1 MNKVLGAVQPS
12 YIPWLPFFKRIL
24 LSDYF
29 VLLDDVEYSKNTN
42 QNRNSIRGS
51 NSKILLTVP
60 IHYQNKKNIN
70 EIEIDN
76 SKNWKKKHWNS
87 ISQNYFKTKY
97 FKDIEYKLKNIYE
110 KKHNKLLDINLEIIE
125 FFLDYFEINR
135 KIYLSSEL
143 KIKGSSNEKLINL
156 CKYFGVEKFIL
167 KRGTDSY
174 HPHSLFLENKIEVLF
189 FDNDV
194 KDYDQFNKKFEK
206 NLGIIDYASNCGNSL
221 EQLKKT
227 LLIDE

>member
-42 QNRNSIRGS
+42 QNRNSIKGP

-87 ISQNYFKTKY
+87 ISQN
-97 FKDIEYKLKNIYE
+97 
-110 KKHNKLLDINLEIIE
+110 
-125 FFLDYFEINR
+125 
-135 KIYLSSEL
+135 
-143 KIKGSSNEKLINL
+143 
-156 CKYFGVEKFIL
+156 
-167 KRGTDSY
+167 
-174 HPHSLFLENKIEVLF
+174 
-189 FDNDV
+189 
-194 KDYDQFNKKFEK
+194 
-206 NLGIIDYASNCGNSL
+206 
-221 EQLKKT
+221 
-227 LLIDE
+227 

>member
-42 QNRNSIRGS
+42 QNRNSIKGP
-51 NSKILLTVP
+51 NNKILLTVP

-87 ISQNYFKTKY
+87 ILQNYVKTKY
-97 FKDIEYKLKNIYE
+97 FKDFEQRLKTIYE
-110 KKHNKLLDINLEIIE
+110 KKHKKLLDINLEIIE
-125 FFLDYFEINR
+125 FFLNFFDIKR

-143 KIKGSSNEKLINL
+143 KIKGRSNEKLINL
-156 CKYFGVEKFIL
+156 CKYFDVEKFIL
-167 KRGTDSY
+167 KRGTNLY
-174 HPHSLFLENKIEVLF
+174 HPHSLFLENKIEILL
-189 FDNDV
+189 FDNEI
-194 KDYDQFNKKFEK
+194 KKYDQFNKKFEK

-221 EQLKKT
+221 EQLKKI
-227 LLIDE
+227 LLINK